1 MSTTTKTL
9 AWMIPLL
16 VIGCGVDPKSTGSG
30 SEAGAT
36 ETSSG
41 NPTSDP
47 TGSPTTTAAGT
58 GTATGTAT
66 GTEGGDSTNNP
77 TGNPSGDPS
86 GPTTTTMTSSSET
99 DTGCGGAPL
108 FETDIVPILNAS
120 CGAGDNACHSRVAY
134 AADANAN
141 CRGWLALEDE
151 PLGSL
156 YYAGPMEGQP
166 TGCSDMELYMR
177 LTTLDAWQCEQF
189 DPRVRYVVPCKPEES
204 YLIHKIDG
212 GPYCALSQDVPSQPM
227 PLGKPLSAPE
237 LETLKAWITAGA
249 PRVGDACPIN
259 CEGPDPGPQ
268 DPVAQINHPGDG
280 ETRKVNVDIPFVGL
294 ANDPQDGKVP
304 ADKLIW
310 TSDLEGPIGVG
321 ENFNAPL
328 TMVGKHTV
336 TLTAT
341 DIDGNEGKAS
351 LVLNME

>member
-1 MSTTTKTL
+1 MRTTMKSL
-9 AWMIPLL
+9 ACIFL
-16 VIGCGVDPKSTGSG
+16 VIGCGDSPKSTGSDG
-30 SEAGAT
+30 ETGTGDTSAG
-36 ETSSG
+36 
-41 NPTSDP
+41 DP
-47 TGSPTTTAAGT
+47 TGSPTTTSPGS
-58 GTATGTAT
+58 GTGTAT
-66 GTEGGDSTNNP
+66 GTEGGDPTGNP

-86 GPTTTTMTSSSET
+86 GDPSGPTTTMTSSSET
-99 DTGCGGAPL
+99 DTGCGGAPV
-108 FETDIVPILNAS
+108 FETDIIPILKAS

-134 AADANAN
+134 SADVKAN

-151 PLGSL
+151 SLGSL

-227 PLGKPLSAPE
+227 PLGKPLPAPE
-237 LETLKAWITAGA
+237 LETLKEWIAAGA
-249 PRVGDACPIN
+249 PRLGDPCPIDCN
-259 CEGPDPGPQ
+259 PVDPGPQ

-280 ETRKVNVDIPFVGL
+280 ETRKVNVDIPFIGL

-310 TSDLEGPIGVG
+310 TSDLEGQIGVG
-321 ENFNAPL
+321 EMFNAPL
-328 TMVGKHTV
+328 SMVGKHTI